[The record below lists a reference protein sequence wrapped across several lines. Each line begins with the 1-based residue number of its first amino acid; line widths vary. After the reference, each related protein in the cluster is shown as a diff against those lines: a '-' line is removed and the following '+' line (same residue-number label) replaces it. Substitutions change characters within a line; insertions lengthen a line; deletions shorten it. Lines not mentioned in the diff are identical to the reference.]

1 MGGAAG
7 RTTAYCPTCSTI
19 QPITDSAP
27 IHAVR
32 KSWVEDEGGTM
43 VAVILACGHSAR
55 IVTKA

>member
-1 MGGAAG
+1 M
-7 RTTAYCPTCSTI
+7 TAYCSTCSTI